1 MASNYY
7 HHLLLQI
14 IMVRSLDLKPP
25 SNLVL
30 LIRPI
35 FTVIVGIIFFF
46 LTNQDPFFLIFISL
60 AILGTTVQSLVDYS
74 RYVKTK
80 HNFLVKGNLITYTK
94 KKGYKT
100 LVSEEIYLKELILN
114 MREGSHNGRSSKSPD
129 RYMIQKSNDDSF
141 ELKIDAMRFGDN
153 LQIFTEFLS
162 LQRTQ
167 VPRGYNWTCKSFD
180 ENALPSM
187 QRSEDYTL
195 DVGTMIFMGI
205 FSFFWV
211 GFCSLMNVLL
221 IFGSVENRIFVLA
234 ILSPFNLVSVVI
246 VVYWVKKLFVS
257 PKPNENEEE
266 VESGIELRAI
276 SSSKKDNSH

>member
-1 MASNYY
+1 
-7 HHLLLQI
+7 
-14 IMVRSLDLKPP
+14 MVKSLDLKPAP
-25 SNLVL
+25 YIVL
-30 LIRPI
+30 LALPI
-35 FTVIVGIIFFF
+35 FTVIVGIIFFS

-80 HNFLVKGNLITYTK
+80 HNFLVKGDLITYTK

-114 MREGSHNGRSSKSPD
+114 MRKGSHNGRSSKSPD
-129 RYMIQKSNDDSF
+129 RYMIKKSNDDSF
-141 ELKIDAMRFGDN
+141 ELKIDVMRFGDN

-187 QRSEDYTL
+187 QRSEEMAPTI
-195 DVGTMIFMGI
+195 GSMIFMGI

-211 GFCSLMNVLL
+211 GLCSLMNVLL
-221 IFGSVENRIFVLA
+221 IFGSLEDKLFVL
-234 ILSPFNLVSVVI
+234 ILLSPFNLVSVAI
-246 VVYWVKKLFVS
+246 VVYWVKKLFAS
-257 PKPNENEEE
+257 PQPNENEEE
-266 VESGIELRAI
+266 VESGIELRATA
-276 SSSKKDNSH
+276 SSK